1 MFKLPSG
8 RQVAIPCQIIL
19 KMAELN
25 AQTVD
30 RYLIRPGAC
39 QSLRSGTGHSG
50 KSRPDHDPDR
60 FGMRIL

>member
-1 MFKLPSG
+1 
-8 RQVAIPCQIIL
+8 
-19 KMAELN
+19 MAELN